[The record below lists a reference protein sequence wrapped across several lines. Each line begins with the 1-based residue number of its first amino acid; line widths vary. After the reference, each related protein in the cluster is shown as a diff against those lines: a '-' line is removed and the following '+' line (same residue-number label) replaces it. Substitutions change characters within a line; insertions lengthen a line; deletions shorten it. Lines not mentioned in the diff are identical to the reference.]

1 MTVFSIGDTNFD
13 VDFTKS
19 SIRLEEDGTGMVELN
34 IDIHGDD
41 DVFMRLTEP
50 DDAEWSWA
58 LYPPAFFLH
67 GLRIPEGQGGAFAIG
82 MLDTHPEA
90 EESGIYMMEYG
101 DVSAVNIIE
110 LSARRLLVSGMV
122 DLCGKRLPFHIDMP
136 RT

>member
-13 VDFTKS
+13 VDIAKS
-19 SIRLEEDGTGMVELN
+19 SISLEEDGTGMVELN

-50 DDAEWSWA
+50 DDAQWSWA

-67 GLRIPEGQGGAFAIG
+67 GLRIPEGQGGTFALG

-90 EESGIYMMEYG
+90 EESGMYMMEYG
-101 DVSAVNIIE
+101 DLSAVNIIE

-136 RT
+136 RA

>member
-1 MTVFSIGDTNFD
+1 MTVFSIGDTNFE
-13 VDFTKS
+13 VDFAKS

-50 DDAEWSWA
+50 DDAQWSWA

-67 GLRIPEGQGGAFAIG
+67 GLRIPQGQEGAFAIG

-90 EESGIYMMEYG
+90 EESGMYMMEYG

>member
-1 MTVFSIGDTNFD
+1 MTVFTIGDTNFEVD
-13 VDFTKS
+13 VAKS
-19 SIRLEEDGTGMVELN
+19 SISLEEDGTGMVELN

-67 GLRIPEGQGGAFAIG
+67 GLRIPEGQEGAFAIG

-136 RT
+136 RA

>member
-1 MTVFSIGDTNFD
+1 MRVFSIGDTNFEVD
-13 VDFTKS
+13 VAKS
-19 SIRLEEDGTGMVELN
+19 RIALTPDANGLLEIN

-50 DDAEWSWA
+50 EDAQWSWA

-67 GLRIPEGQGGAFAIG
+67 GLRIPQGQDGALAIG

-122 DLCGKRLPFHIDMP
+122 DLCGERLPFHIDMP
-136 RT
+136 RA

>member
-1 MTVFSIGDTNFD
+1 MTVFSIGDTNFEVD
-13 VDFTKS
+13 VAKS
-19 SIRLEEDGTGMVELN
+19 SISLEAHGSGMLELN
-34 IDIHGDD
+34 IDVHGDD

-50 DDAEWSWA
+50 EDAEWSSA

-110 LSARRLLVSGMV
+110 LSARRLLVSGVV
-122 DLCGKRLPFHIDMP
+122 DLYGKRLPFHIDLP
-136 RT
+136 RS

>member
-13 VDFTKS
+13 VDIAKS
-19 SIRLEEDGTGMVELN
+19 SISLEEDGTGMVELN

-50 DDAEWSWA
+50 DDAQWSWA

-67 GLRIPEGQGGAFAIG
+67 GLRIPEGQGGTFAIG

-90 EESGIYMMEYG
+90 EESGMYMMEYG

-136 RT
+136 RA

>member
-13 VDFTKS
+13 VDFVKS
-19 SIRLEEDGTGMVELN
+19 SISLEEDGTGMVELN

-82 MLDTHPEA
+82 MLDTHREA
-90 EESGIYMMEYG
+90 EESGMYMMEYG

-136 RT
+136 RA

>member
-1 MTVFSIGDTNFD
+1 MSIFSIGYTNFEVD
-13 VDFTKS
+13 VAKS
-19 SIRLEEDGTGMVELN
+19 SIRLEAHGSGMLELN

-50 DDAEWSWA
+50 EDAEWSWA

-67 GLRIPEGQGGAFAIG
+67 GLRIPEGQGGALAIG

-136 RT
+136 RA

>member
-13 VDFTKS
+13 VDFAKS
-19 SIRLEEDGTGMVELN
+19 SISLEEDGTGMVELN

-67 GLRIPEGQGGAFAIG
+67 GLRIPGGQGGAFAIG

-90 EESGIYMMEYG
+90 EESGMYMMEYG

-136 RT
+136 RA

>member
-13 VDFTKS
+13 VDFAKS
-19 SIRLEEDGTGMVELN
+19 SISLEEDGTGMVELN

-41 DVFMRLTEP
+41 DVFMRLTES

-82 MLDTHPEA
+82 MLDTHREA
-90 EESGIYMMEYG
+90 EESGMYMMEYG

-136 RT
+136 RA

>member
-13 VDFTKS
+13 VDITKS
-19 SIRLEEDGTGMVELN
+19 SISLEEDGSGMVELN

-67 GLRIPEGQGGAFAIG
+67 GLRIPQGQGGAFAIG
-82 MLDTHPEA
+82 TLDTHPEA

>member
-13 VDFTKS
+13 VDIAKS
-19 SIRLEEDGTGMVELN
+19 SISLEEDGTGMVELN

-41 DVFMRLTEP
+41 DEFMRLTEP

-67 GLRIPEGQGGAFAIG
+67 GLRIPQGQGGAFAIG

>member
-1 MTVFSIGDTNFD
+1 MTVFSIGNTNFEVD
-13 VDFTKS
+13 VAKS
-19 SIRLEEDGTGMVELN
+19 NISLEAHGSGMLELN

-41 DVFMRLTEP
+41 EVFMRLTEP
-50 DDAEWSWA
+50 EDAEWSWA

-82 MLDTHPEA
+82 MLDMHPEA

-110 LSARRLLVSGMV
+110 LSADRLAVSGMV

-136 RT
+136 RG

>member
-67 GLRIPEGQGGAFAIG
+67 GLRMPQGQGGAFAIG

>member
-1 MTVFSIGDTNFD
+1 MTVFSIGDTNFEVD
-13 VDFTKS
+13 VAKS
-19 SIRLEEDGTGMVELN
+19 SISLKEDGTGMVELI
-34 IDIHGDD
+34 IDIHGND
-41 DVFMRLTEP
+41 DVFMCLIEP

-67 GLRIPEGQGGAFAIG
+67 GLRIPQGQGGAFSIG
-82 MLDTHPEA
+82 MLDAHPEV
-90 EESGIYMMEYG
+90 EESGMYMMEHG

-136 RT
+136 RA

>member
-1 MTVFSIGDTNFD
+1 MTVFSIGDTNFEVD
-13 VDFTKS
+13 VAKS
-19 SIRLEEDGTGMVELN
+19 SISLEAHGRGMLEIN
-34 IDIHGDD
+34 IDIHGGD

-67 GLRIPEGQGGAFAIG
+67 GLRIPEGQEATLAIG
-82 MLDTHPEA
+82 MLDTHPDV

-101 DVSAVNIIE
+101 DVSAVNIVE
-110 LSARRLLVSGMV
+110 LSARRLLLTGMV
-122 DLCGKRLPFHIDMP
+122 DLCGKRLPFHIDML

>member
-1 MTVFSIGDTNFD
+1 MTVFSIGDTNFEVD
-13 VDFTKS
+13 VAKS
-19 SIRLEEDGTGMVELN
+19 SIGLEVHGRGMLEIN

-58 LYPPAFFLH
+58 LYPPVFFLH
-67 GLRIPEGQGGAFAIG
+67 GLRIPEGQEATLAIG
-82 MLDTHPEA
+82 MLDTHPDA

-101 DVSAVNIIE
+101 EVSAVNIVE
-110 LSARRLLVSGMV
+110 LSAGRLLVTGMV

>member
-13 VDFTKS
+13 VDFAKS
-19 SIRLEEDGTGMVELN
+19 SISLEEDGTGMVELN

-67 GLRIPEGQGGAFAIG
+67 GLRIPRGQGGAFAIG

-90 EESGIYMMEYG
+90 EESGMYMMEYG

>member
-13 VDFTKS
+13 VDFAKS
-19 SIRLEEDGTGMVELN
+19 SISLEEDGTGMVELN

-67 GLRIPEGQGGAFAIG
+67 GLRIPEGQGGTFAIG

-90 EESGIYMMEYG
+90 EESGMYMMEYG

-136 RT
+136 RA